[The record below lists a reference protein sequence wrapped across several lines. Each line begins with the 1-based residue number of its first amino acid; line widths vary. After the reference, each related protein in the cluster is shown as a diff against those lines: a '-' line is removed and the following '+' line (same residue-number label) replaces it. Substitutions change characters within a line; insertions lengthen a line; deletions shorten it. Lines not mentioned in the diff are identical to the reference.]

1 MVTEPLSE
9 LSEFIVKNNRVTAPI
24 ISIIASVILIYA
36 SLFISEILLFMVPV
50 AVFIV
55 MHYTK
60 MYGIKTRILGSL
72 MIFIIVAI
80 LAAAIFSD
88 NVYSYQQLPISSTS
102 SFSTI
107 TTYVTPFSGVNRD
120 YNFTMVLNTTSPVD
134 LSNIHPVLN
143 ITNGATN
150 LVYHGSQ
157 IRNISKSPNDYV
169 FYYNS
174 DNLSAGIYTYN
185 FSLNSSL
192 YISNGQ
198 GPINTYETTYFEDN
212 IPSYVISDLIIF
224 ELIFLIGVFLAR
236 SISNSRRHDPAKNP
250 K

>member
-60 MYGIKTRILGSL
+60 MYRIKTRILGSL

-102 SFSTI
+102 SFGTI
-107 TTYVTPFSGVNRD
+107 TTYVTPFSGVNKD
-120 YNFTMVLNTTSPVD
+120 YNFTMVVNASSPV
-134 LSNIHPVLN
+134 NIGEFDPTIN

-150 LVYHGSQ
+150 LVIHASQ
-157 IRNISKSPNDYV
+157 INHINKSASDYV

-212 IPSYVISDLIIF
+212 IPSYVISDLVIF

>member
-36 SLFISEILLFMVPV
+36 SLFISSILFFMVPV

-60 MYGIKTRILGSL
+60 MYRIKTRILGSL

-88 NVYSYQQLPISSTS
+88 YGYSHQQPPSSTS
-102 SFSTI
+102 SFGTI

-120 YNFTMVLNTTSPVD
+120 YNFTMVVNASSPLNIGEFDPT
-134 LSNIHPVLN
+134 IN
-143 ITNGATN
+143 ITNGVTH
-150 LVYHGSQ
+150 LVIHQSQ
-157 IRNISKSPNDYV
+157 INHINKSTRDYV

-174 DNLSAGIYTYN
+174 DNLSAGIYAYN

-192 YISNGQ
+192 YISNVL
-198 GPINTYETTYFEDN
+198 GPINTYETTYFEDS
-212 IPSYVISDLIIF
+212 ILGYVISDLIIF

>member
-1 MVTEPLSE
+1 MSALN
-9 LSEFIVKNNRVTAPI
+9 EFIVRNNRVTAPI
-24 ISIIASVILIYA
+24 ISVLASVILIYG

-60 MYGIKTRILGSL
+60 MYRIKTRILGSV

-88 NVYSYQQLPISSTS
+88 NVYSQQQIPISNTS
-102 SFSTI
+102 SFGTI
-107 TTYVTPFSGVNRD
+107 STYVTPYSGVNRE
-120 YNFTMVLNTTSPVD
+120 YNFTMVVNANSPISITQFD
-134 LSNIHPVLN
+134 PTIN
-143 ITNGATN
+143 ITDGISN
-150 LVYHGSQ
+150 LVVHASE
-157 IRNISKSPNDYV
+157 INHLNKSNKDYV
-169 FYYNS
+169 FYYNN

-185 FSLNSSL
+185 FSLNSTL

-198 GPINTYETTYFEDN
+198 GPINTYETTFFEDN
-212 IPSYVISDLIIF
+212 IPEYVISELIVF
-224 ELIFLIGVFLAR
+224 ELVFLIGVFLAR
-236 SISNSRRHDPAKNP
+236 SISNSRRHDPAKNT